1 MLDAK
6 VKTTAPPLPS
16 ALPTEA
22 AYEGQA
28 AYKRPSVPRKAA
40 SVDASPTA
48 LAATAPA
55 RLFSPPKLT
64 HPRAIART
72 ENTSCTE
79 FALIRAL
86 GDLHETG
93 QSLIGSFTHSIQEG
107 STRLRQLSMENIQKL
122 KEAAERTKENGFWS
136 FLQKIGECI
145 LAAISTV
152 LGITLVATGAGAVV
166 GGVMIAAGIL
176 TLTNFAMRETGSWDW
191 VAKQLAKDRETQDK
205 LAFYLPLGVGLI
217 AAVLGIGGSLAS
229 ALWSSLNFAQQALS
243 IAQAAMG
250 VYQGVTSIGK
260 GVTQA
265 RVLWTQAELT
275 KIESENTL
283 GRIAFER
290 DTNLLRQIVKKLESA
305 QQTAEQIISLAV
317 DSYRKTVIHA

>member
-6 VKTTAPPLPS
+6 VKLAQTPLSSAPS
-16 ALPTEA
+16 TETVH
-22 AYEGQA
+22 EGQA
-28 AYKRPSVPRKAA
+28 AFKRPSVQSEAAAPDVVHTAAA
-40 SVDASPTA
+40 STAS
-48 LAATAPA
+48 AP
-55 RLFSPPKLT
+55 LFFPPKLI

-72 ENTSCTE
+72 ENVPCSE
-79 FALIRAL
+79 FSLIRTL
-86 GDLHETG
+86 NELHETG
-93 QSLIGSFTHSIQEG
+93 QSLIGSFTQSIQEG
-107 STRLRQLSMENIQKL
+107 SARLRQLSMDNIQKL

-152 LGITLVATGAGAVV
+152 LGISLVATGAGAVV

-176 TLTNFAMRETGSWDW
+176 TITNFAMRETGSWDW
-191 VAKQLAKDRETQDK
+191 VAKQLAKDKETQEK

-217 AAVLGIGGSLAS
+217 AAVLGIGGSVAS
-229 ALWSSLNFAQQALS
+229 ALWTNLNFAQQALS
-243 IAQAAMG
+243 IAQGAMG
-250 VYQGVTSIGK
+250 IYQGVTSIGK

-265 RVLWTQAELT
+265 RVLWTQADLT
-275 KIESENTL
+275 KIESENSL
-283 GRIAFER
+283 ERIAFER

-317 DSYRKTVIHA
+317 DSFRKTVIHA